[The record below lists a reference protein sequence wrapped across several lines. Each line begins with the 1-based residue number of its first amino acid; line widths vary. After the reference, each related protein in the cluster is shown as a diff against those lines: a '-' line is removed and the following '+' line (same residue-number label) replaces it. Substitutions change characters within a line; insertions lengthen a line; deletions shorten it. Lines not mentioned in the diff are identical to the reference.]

1 MIYNN
6 VRKAEFVI
14 RRNRFICDIIIDGNI
29 EKCHVKNTGRLGELL
44 IPGAEI
50 YVTVSDNM
58 QRKTKYDLITVVKDG
73 KYINVD
79 SFAPNIVVGE
89 YLRRLYPDGK
99 IIAEKSFGNSR
110 FDFYAENG
118 VEKTYIEVK
127 GVTLFREGFALFPD
141 APTERGIKHLH
152 ELVQCVK
159 EGYTAKVFFVIAS
172 DFGGKISFSPNRA
185 LGNDFADAL
194 SFAVQNG
201 VEICAFDCSVSQDS
215 LCIKEQVPVVL

>member
-6 VRKAEFVI
+6 IRKAEFVI

-44 IPGAEI
+44 VPGAEI

-127 GVTLFREGFALFPD
+127 GVTLERDGIVLFPD
-141 APTERGIKHLH
+141 APTERGVKHLS
-152 ELVQCVK
+152 ELCECIK
-159 EGYTAKVFFVIAS
+159 DGYSAYVLFVIQMKEVTLFRPNDEMHKA
-172 DFGGKISFSPNRA
+172 FG
-185 LGNDFADAL
+185 DAL
-194 SFAVQNG
+194 RAADRAG
-201 VEICAFDCSVSQDS
+201 VKIIAMDCSIEPDS
-215 LCIKEQVPVVL
+215 IEIDKEVKVVL